1 MYVRLKLVNESYIN
15 CRFDKLLWQT
25 PSLTFL
31 NYTFRCSAS
40 RMCNSLST
48 HLEFINAIF
57 AHLYKYCVHFHIT
70 YVFREYFFGLF
81 GWFYLS
87 PNLFIS
93 AWCSLE
99 SSRVHTQI
107 TYFRGLDIG
116 TERVVFI
123 LFWCF
128 KLRNFISSIQ
138 FTCIKCGIRKCKI
151 DVCMYF

>member
-1 MYVRLKLVNESYIN
+1 MYVRLKFVNVSYIN
-15 CRFDKLLWQT
+15 CRFDKLLRL
-25 PSLTFL
+25 PSWIIL
-31 NYTFRCSAS
+31 RCSAS

-57 AHLYKYCVHFHIT
+57 AHLYKYCVHFHMT

-81 GWFYLS
+81 GWIYLS

-128 KLRNFISSIQ
+128 KLWNFISSIQ

-151 DVCMYF
+151 DVCMYS

>member
-1 MYVRLKLVNESYIN
+1 MTNSFAYLPELYLGVLQVECATVYLPTWSSSMQYLRIYIN
-15 CRFDKLLWQT
+15 TAYISIWLM
-25 PSLTFL
+25 FL
-31 NYTFRCSAS
+31 GNT
-40 RMCNSLST
+40 
-48 HLEFINAIF
+48 
-57 AHLYKYCVHFHIT
+57 
-70 YVFREYFFGLF
+70 FFGLF

-128 KLRNFISSIQ
+128 KLWNFISSIQ

-151 DVCMYF
+151 DVCMYS